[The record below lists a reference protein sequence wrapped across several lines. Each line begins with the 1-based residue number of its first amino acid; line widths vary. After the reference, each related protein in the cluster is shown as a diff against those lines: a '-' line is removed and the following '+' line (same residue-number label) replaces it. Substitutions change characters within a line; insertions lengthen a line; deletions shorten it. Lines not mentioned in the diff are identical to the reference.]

1 MKRLCERTIAVF
13 VGPTSGAALVTA
25 PALWAGAPSGYGV
38 LEESMTDYARRL
50 GEQVGGYGHHNG
62 VDVTFV
68 HTRGDTAK
76 ELLQITNADNADLLV
91 VGRST
96 KARHRITGSM
106 ARRLI
111 GRRGAPIV
119 VVVP

>member
-1 MKRLCERTIAVF
+1 
-13 VGPTSGAALVTA
+13 LVTA
-25 PALWAGAPSGYGV
+25 PALWAGAPSGYG
-38 LEESMTDYARRL
+38 LLAESIADYVRRL
-50 GEQVGGYGHHNG
+50 GEQVGAYGHLNG

-68 HTRGDTAK
+68 HIQGDTA
-76 ELLQITNADNADLLV
+76 EEVLRIANADHADLLV